1 MPYKFS
7 SGGSP
12 EPPNPLLDFLL
23 RVFKKVF
30 PKLSPQFVVSVV
42 RNLSSRLYRLLDVL
56 RADQLYTLWDLVSAL
71 GHLVYALWDLVSLLI
86 FLLLGYPLLDL
97 LDRLLDVLD
106 PLLERLYPLLDRRD
120 ALLMVLK
127 QVILN
132 CSLLIQTVL
141 IVKILVMMF
150 FFYPIERETMIL
162 FLLSRSFN
170 ILYDFLKN

>member
-1 MPYKFS
+1 MSNDKLVKTKSILMVWPWPIVFL
-7 SGGSP
+7 GLLLP
-12 EPPNPLLDFLL
+12 LTIEHPPT
-23 RVFKKVF
+23 
-30 PKLSPQFVVSVV
+30 
-42 RNLSSRLYRLLDVL
+42 SRSILQV
-56 RADQLYTLWDLVSAL
+56 
-71 GHLVYALWDLVSLLI
+71 
-86 FLLLGYPLLDL
+86 LLLGYPLLDL

-106 PLLERLYPLLDRRD
+106 PLLDRLYPLLDRRD

-141 IVKILVMMF
+141 IVKILVMIF

-170 ILYDFLKN
+170 ILYEFLKLCLFQKCSNHRS